1 MFWVSSKLCSVD
13 VIWLVIDAD
22 TSFLVLVVGVCTVES
37 VLALLTVVTTKPDDR
52 TMMVVYAGT
61 VSVVDFCLVS
71 SVAVILFETVACA

>member
-1 MFWVSSKLCSVD
+1 MFWVSSKLCFVD
-13 VIWLVIDAD
+13 VIWLVVDAD

-37 VLALLTVVTTKPDDR
+37 VLAFSTVVTTKPDEG

-61 VSVVDFCLVS
+61 VSEVDFCFVL